1 MIQIS
6 IPKGTRDFAPETLRK
21 RYYIMDI
28 IKNVFEKY
36 AFEPL
41 ETPAMENIETLTG
54 KYGDEGDKLM
64 FRILNNGEILEGAK
78 NASTNKD
85 LINTVSEKAL
95 RYDLTIPFAR
105 FVVMNR
111 SNLVFPFRRYQ
122 MQPVWRADRPQ
133 KGRFR
138 EFYQCD
144 ADVVGSKSLILEIEL
159 LNIYREVFEKLGLQ
173 NFELRLNNRKILAGL
188 AQLIGAT
195 DKMMDMTIAIDKLD
209 KVGIEGVQLE
219 LQKNNFNE
227 EQIKKIVEFL
237 SLKGTT
243 EERFTQLKNIF
254 AENEEALK
262 GVKELYF
269 VMKQTETLRP
279 NASLVLDLTLA
290 RGLNYYTGIIIEV
303 KAKDVQMGSIGGG
316 GRYDD
321 LTGVFGLPNVSG
333 VGISFGLDRIYEVL
347 EELKLFPEN
356 LQQSSVQV
364 LFINFGNEPEMYAF
378 QQVQQLRA
386 KNIVAELYPSND
398 KIKKQM
404 EYAHRKKVP
413 FVVLIGDEEIQ
424 TQKFQ
429 LKNMLTGEQQA
440 LSLDEIIAAIQ

>member
-21 RYYIMDI
+21 RYYIMNI

-41 ETPAMENIETLTG
+41 ETPAVENIDTLTG

-64 FRILNNGEILEGAK
+64 FRILNNGEIFEEA
-78 NASTNKD
+78 NKATD
-85 LINTVSEKAL
+85 TKSLIKIVSEKAL

-122 MQPVWRADRPQ
+122 MQPVWRADRPA
-133 KGRFR
+133 KARYR

-159 LNIYREVFEKLGLQ
+159 LNIYREVFEKLGLK

-188 AQLIGAT
+188 AQLISAT

-209 KVGIEGVQLE
+209 KVGIEGVRLE

-227 EQIKKIVEFL
+227 EQINKIVEFL
-237 SLKGTT
+237 SLQGTT

-254 AENEEALK
+254 ADNEEALK
-262 GVKELYF
+262 GVKELFF